1 MAEVI
6 GVTGGPEA
14 LAVPPPE
21 LRFMGED
28 EELFRH
34 IGDRTLADLRLLA
47 GLRADDHLVDIGSGY
62 GRLAHALLR
71 WGVFRGRYL
80 GMDILPRHVAWCTE
94 HLGDGDRVRFVH
106 LDVHNDRYNPSG
118 TLGIGDLDPPATD
131 ADVVVLASV
140 LTHLWPDDV
149 VAELE
154 LAARCLGRGGR
165 LYATAFLIDDSWRRL
180 REAGVAETFP
190 VPHVHDANTRYM
202 DPEDPLHVIAYERDW
217 LVARAADAGLVP
229 VTVEYGSWSGRNG
242 RMAKQ
247 DVVVFRRRRRLWPGR

>member
-1 MAEVI
+1 MADVI
-6 GVTGGPEA
+6 GVVGGPEV
-14 LAVPPPE
+14 LGVPPAE

-47 GLRADDHLVDIGSGY
+47 DLRPDAHVVDIGSGY

-71 WGVFRGRYL
+71 WGVFRGRYV
-80 GMDILPRHVAWCTE
+80 GVDILEKHVAWCQE
-94 HLGDGDRVRFVH
+94 HLGDGDRVRFLH

-118 TLGIGDLDPPATD
+118 ALAISDLTPPTTD

-149 VAELE
+149 RAELD

-165 LYATAFLIDDSWRRL
+165 VYATAFIVDESWRQL
-180 REAGVAETFP
+180 RAEGVPETFP
-190 VPHVHDANTRYM
+190 VPHVHDANTRFM
-202 DPEDPLHVIAYERDW
+202 DPDDPLHVIAYEREW
-217 LVARAADAGLVP
+217 LLDTAADCGLAP
-229 VTVEYGSWSGRNG
+229 VVLEYGSWSGRNG

-247 DVVVFRRRRRLWPGR
+247 DVVVFRRRRPWWRVR